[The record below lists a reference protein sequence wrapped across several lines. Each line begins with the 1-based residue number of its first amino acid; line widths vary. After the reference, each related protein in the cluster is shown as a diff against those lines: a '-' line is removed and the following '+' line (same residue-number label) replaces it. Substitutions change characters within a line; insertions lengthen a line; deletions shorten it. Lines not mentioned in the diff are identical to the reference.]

1 MMDHKISTLLK
12 VSLESI
18 KDMID
23 VNTIVGDAV
32 HVTEDTKVIPISR
45 VRLGFLAGGSEI
57 KQDIKEI
64 EHPFGGGTGGTMSIT
79 PIAFLICNKDDIKVL
94 HLEQQTHLYEK
105 VIDYMPSIT
114 NKISDLFKDI
124 SIDKKI

>member
-1 MMDHKISTLLK
+1 MDHKISSLLR

-23 VNTIVGDAV
+23 VNTIVGESINISD
-32 HVTEDTKVIPISR
+32 DTKVIPISR
-45 VRLGFLAGGSEI
+45 VRLGFLAGGSDI
-57 KQDIKEI
+57 KQDKEI
-64 EHPFGGGTGGTMSIT
+64 ESPFGGGTGGTMSIT
-79 PIAFLICNKDDIKVL
+79 PIAFLICNGNDVRVL

-114 NKISDLFKDI
+114 SKITDLFKDI
-124 SIDKKI
+124 SIEKKI

>member
-1 MMDHKISTLLK
+1 MDHKISTLLK
-12 VSLESI
+12 VSMESI

-23 VNTIVGDAV
+23 VNTIIGEAIYIND
-32 HVTEDTKVIPISR
+32 ETKVIPISR
-45 VRLGFLAGGSEI
+45 VRLGFLSGGSEI
-57 KQDIKEI
+57 KQEVKEL
-64 EHPFGGGTGGTMSIT
+64 EHPFGGGTGGTMSIS
-79 PIAFLICNKDDIKVL
+79 PIAFLVCTQNDIKIL

-114 NKISDLFKDI
+114 SKITDLFKDI

>member
-1 MMDHKISTLLK
+1 MDHKISTLLK
-12 VSLESI
+12 VSMESI

-23 VNTIVGDAV
+23 VNTIIGEAIHISD
-32 HVTEDTKVIPISR
+32 DTKVIPISR
-45 VRLGFLAGGSEI
+45 VRLGFLSGGSEI
-57 KQDIKEI
+57 KQEVKEL

-79 PIAFLICNKDDIKVL
+79 PIAFLICNNNDIRIL

-114 NKISDLFKDI
+114 SKITDLFKDI
-124 SIDKKI
+124 SIEKKI

>member
-1 MMDHKISTLLK
+1 MDHKISTLLK
-12 VSLESI
+12 VSMESI

-23 VNTIVGDAV
+23 VNTIIGEAIHISD
-32 HVTEDTKVIPISR
+32 DTKVIPISR
-45 VRLGFLAGGSEI
+45 VRLGFLSGGSEI
-57 KQDIKEI
+57 KQEIKEL

-79 PIAFLICNKDDIKVL
+79 PIAFLICTNNDIKIL

-105 VIDYMPSIT
+105 VIDYMPSLTSKIT
-114 NKISDLFKDI
+114 DLFKDI

>member
-1 MMDHKISTLLK
+1 MDHKISTLLK

-32 HVTEDTKVIPISR
+32 HITDTTKVIPISR
-45 VRLGFLAGGSEI
+45 VRLGFLSGGSEM
-57 KQDIKEI
+57 KQDDKDI

-79 PIAFLICNKDDIKVL
+79 PIAFLICNDNDIKIL

-105 VIDYMPSIT
+105 VIDYMPSLT
-114 NKISDLFKDI
+114 NKISDLFKDM
-124 SIDKKI
+124 SKDKKI